1 MPEVQGQ
8 QKKRGV
14 CMVEVLELVAMRRV
28 LCERLLGYLD
38 SLEPVLREDVQGA
51 LELDGKLL
59 RQPGAE
65 LDGRWAL
72 LPYCLFQELRA
83 PAVSV
88 QAWSDAA
95 CDVALA
101 MECVICATDLLD
113 DVMDDDMTPLIERI
127 GIARTL
133 NVALAL
139 ISLSQRMLLAL
150 LDLDLPATLPSHL
163 MDMMQQ
169 AVLRAST
176 GQQQDLLAERRL
188 ACDLTREECLEIAA
202 AKSGALLGLACQ
214 MGALCAGAGK
224 AEVEGCAEVG
234 RLLGIAAQL
243 DNDAHDLSALLQSV
257 GKEGR
262 GKSDLARGKK
272 TLPVVLAAHALQ
284 ALGGSTIDFRH
295 LQSGADE
302 DQANTLQALREGI
315 LTTWGIAL
323 LYRERARETLALLL
337 GERCISPLLLQVMG
351 LECVPTGSGQRE
363 VGSMIGDA
371 GV

>member
-1 MPEVQGQ
+1 MLEVQDRQ
-8 QKKRGV
+8 EKRGC
-14 CMVEVLELVAMRRV
+14 CMVEVLELTAIRRM

-38 SLEPVLREDVQGA
+38 GLKAVLREDVQGA
-51 LELDGKLL
+51 LTLEGKLL
-59 RQPGAE
+59 HQPGTE

-72 LPYCLFQELRA
+72 LPVCLFQELRA
-83 PAVSV
+83 PAVSI
-88 QAWSDAA
+88 QAWTDAA

-113 DVMDDDMTPLIERI
+113 DVMDDDVTPLIERI

-163 MDMMQQ
+163 MSMMQQ
-169 AVLRAST
+169 AILQAST
-176 GQQQDLLAERRL
+176 GQQQDLLAEKRL
-188 ACDLTREECLEIAA
+188 VCDLSWEECLEIAA
-202 AKSGALLGLACQ
+202 AKSGALLSLACQ
-214 MGALCAGAGK
+214 MGALCAGAGE
-224 AEVEGCAEVG
+224 AEIEGCAEVG

-243 DNDAHDLSALLQSV
+243 DNDAHDLSVLLQSA
-257 GKEGR
+257 GQEDK
-262 GKSDLARGKK
+262 GKSDLVRGKK

-284 ALGGSTIDFRH
+284 ALGISVIDFRH
-295 LQSGADE
+295 WQSGADE
-302 DQANTLQALREGI
+302 DQASTLQALREGI

-337 GERCISPLLLQVMG
+337 GERSISPLLLQVMG
-351 LECVPTGSGQRE
+351 LGGVPTRSSQQGVR
-363 VGSMIGDA
+363 SMATNIGD
-371 GV
+371 